1 MACQTV
7 VTQYILP
14 LNQKC
19 VCLEASHWQ
28 MPKLEAF
35 PPLPPPFTVPP
46 NPLSALSVQ
55 ILSQSMRNWA
65 LPPIWAMMAPGKK
78 LDIYQAPTVCQPIC
92 WAYPFTSSRHLQ
104 WPHFR
109 KVKNEDRDGMSCPS
123 VWLSV
128 VQPWHRPP
136 SV

>member
-35 PPLPPPFTVPP
+35 PPPPVTQGQLQV
-46 NPLSALSVQ
+46 LGESDLLDSST
-55 ILSQSMRNWA
+55 ILASEER
-65 LPPIWAMMAPGKK
+65 
-78 LDIYQAPTVCQPIC
+78 
-92 WAYPFTSSRHLQ
+92 LQ
-104 WPHFR
+104 WP
-109 KVKNEDRDGMSCPS
+109 GPC
-123 VWLSV
+123 
-128 VQPWHRPP
+128 
-136 SV
+136 